1 MPDDAKRRELARRG
15 VLHPHPEQVADA
27 LFQGDPFFDARDA
40 LQVKYEMLR
49 AVRVQGRP
57 ASEAARDFGFSRP
70 TYYQAKA
77 AFDAGGLPGLL
88 PAKKGPR
95 RAHKLSESVM
105 SFVEDQLWTEPS
117 LDVVTLVE
125 RVHTAFGLRVHPRS
139 MRRAL
144 VRRSKKNG

>member
-15 VLHPHPEQVADA
+15 VLHPHPERVIDA
-27 LFQGDPFFDARDA
+27 LFQDDPFFDARDA

-57 ASEAARDFGFSRP
+57 ASEAARDFGLSRP

-77 AFDAGGLPGLL
+77 AFEQGGLQGLL

-105 SFVEDQLWTEPS
+105 SFVAEQLWTEPS
-117 LDVVTLVE
+117 LDVVTLAE
-125 RVHTAFGLRVHPRS
+125 RVHAAFGLRVHPRS

-144 VRRSKKNG
+144 ARRSKKNG